1 MERGKSPGIDGIPRE
16 LHVAFWEKLSP
27 FLLHMI
33 NFSIENGG
41 FSTDVNTAP
50 ISLLLKKDKSP
61 TDCCSYHPLSLLNS
75 EVKVFAK
82 LLELHLETH
91 MPELVSSDQTGF
103 RKSRMAADNV
113 RHLLHIIDAA
123 IDSEKPMSLLS
134 LNAMKAFDRLERP
147 FLWSFLELRGFGPT
161 FIGMVKVLYSNP
173 SAWVLTG
180 RTLSSLLP
188 VSRSLRQG
196 RPLSPALFVLSF
208 EPSEQAICLFNMVSP
223 VCFFVIHNI
232 SFHYLQMM

>member
-75 EVKVFAK
+75 DVKIFAK
-82 LLELHLETH
+82 LLALRLEPH

-103 RKSRMAADNV
+103 ITSTMAADNV
-113 RHLLHIIDAA
+113 RRLLHIIDAA
-123 IDSEKPMSLLS
+123 TDSETPMSLLL

-147 FLWSFLELRGFGPT
+147 FLWSFLEVRGFVPI
-161 FIGMVKVLYSNP
+161 FIGIVKVLHSNP
-173 SAWVLTG
+173 SAWMLTG
-180 RTLSSLLP
+180 RTLSSLFP
-188 VSRSLRQG
+188 VCRSSRQG
-196 RPLSPALFVLSF
+196 CPLSPALFVLSY
-208 EPSEQAICLFNMVSP
+208 EP
-223 VCFFVIHNI
+223 
-232 SFHYLQMM
+232 